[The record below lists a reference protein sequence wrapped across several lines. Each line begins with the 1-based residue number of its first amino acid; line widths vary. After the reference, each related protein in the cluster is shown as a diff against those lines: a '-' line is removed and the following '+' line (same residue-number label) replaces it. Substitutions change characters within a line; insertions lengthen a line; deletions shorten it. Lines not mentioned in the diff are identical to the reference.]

1 MYTVQTYHR
10 ILYILVLWWNEPR
23 TNETSWCYPKFLC
36 LHLQHIFPANAK
48 KLKVGD
54 RRLLR
59 DSNLNG
65 LGVCSKVWC
74 WKQDMSRWS
83 HCRLTHGS
91 LVRILFPLAN
101 GRLAHWAPFQ
111 WYFPFSGFPTGNI
124 NKNHQLQVYGDLLL
138 TLLIVILVVSL
149 TNSIPQKKRI
159 RSILIMVSY
168 TMLYLLYH

>member
-1 MYTVQTYHR
+1 MDLPYSSHLLRINTCSPRGPHKSTQFSSRMYTVQTYHR

-101 GRLAHWAPFQ
+101 GRLAHWAPFSDIFRSVD
-111 WYFPFSGFPTGNI
+111 FPQGTSTKTI
-124 NKNHQLQVYGDLLL
+124 SSRYME
-138 TLLIVILVVSL
+138 T
-149 TNSIPQKKRI
+149 
-159 RSILIMVSY
+159 Y
-168 TMLYLLYH
+168 YLLY